1 MTFGPG
7 MTSDPEVTRGKID
20 AILATEEELVPSSGF
35 VSSVMERIA
44 EEAAAPPPIPFPW
57 KRAVPGMVLAG
68 GVLGWGTF
76 VLVRAGI
83 HSAGSISMPAI
94 HLSASMLRPLE
105 QAGWVALALGISLAS
120 WIISK
125 AMAGRSG
132 LL

>member
-7 MTSDPEVTRGKID
+7 MKRKKIEK
-20 AILATEEELVPSSGF
+20 ILATEEELAPSSGF

-57 KRAVPGMVLAG
+57 KRAVPGIVLVS
-68 GVLGWGTF
+68 GVLGWGAF
-76 VLVRAGI
+76 ELVRAGI
-83 HSAGSISMPAI
+83 RSAPAISMPAI
-94 HLSASMLRPLE
+94 HLSASMQRPLE

-120 WIISK
+120 WVISK

>member
-7 MTSDPEVTRGKID
+7 KTNKKID
-20 AILATEEELVPSSGF
+20 RILATEEELVPSSGF

-44 EEAAAPPPIPFPW
+44 EEAAVPPPIPFPW
-57 KRAVPGMVLAG
+57 KRAVPGIVLVS

-76 VLVRAGI
+76 ELVRVGI
-83 HSAGSISMPAI
+83 HSAKAISMPTI

-120 WIISK
+120 WIFSK
-125 AMAGRSG
+125 AAAGRSG